1 MLFAVVFSSSASVG
15 YTLSAA
21 GAAPRPALQSA
32 GAAPAAAFS
41 GLRLAAARVR
51 MSDEM
56 SEEEFLAMQDAE
68 ELVDAE
74 GNVVTQTQE
83 LSEGA
88 KRVVRGMRSETGVE
102 FAPWMK
108 VDAEAIARADRER
121 KERKARQAAQAK
133 QLDPYAMDPQAAE
146 LGAGGGLKS
155 KILSEDEVELNWST
169 GNEEGNAGFI
179 VQRRQ
184 GGTDDFADLESFESF
199 APLRTKGPG
208 GGDYTFIDDTCSPGT
223 WVYRILDCDSTGTR
237 SAVCQKLVEIDAQ
250 SEQTFTLIVGGVIA
264 ALALALVAAGISAD
278 PIQTTAGGR
287 AGF

>member
-1 MLFAVVFSSSASVG
+1 
-15 YTLSAA
+15 
-21 GAAPRPALQSA
+21 
-32 GAAPAAAFS
+32 
-41 GLRLAAARVR
+41 
-51 MSDEM
+51 
-56 SEEEFLAMQDAE
+56 
-68 ELVDAE
+68 
-74 GNVVTQTQE
+74 
-83 LSEGA
+83 
-88 KRVVRGMRSETGVE
+88 
-102 FAPWMK
+102 
-108 VDAEAIARADRER
+108 
-121 KERKARQAAQAK
+121 
-133 QLDPYAMDPQAAE
+133 
-146 LGAGGGLKS
+146 
-155 KILSEDEVELNWST
+155 VELKWST

-184 GGTDDFADLESFESF
+184 GGALLPGVSSAACPRRVPPQPRLCSAGTDAFADLESFESF

>member
-1 MLFAVVFSSSASVG
+1 M
-15 YTLSAA
+15 
-21 GAAPRPALQSA
+21 
-32 GAAPAAAFS
+32 
-41 GLRLAAARVR
+41 
-51 MSDEM
+51 
-56 SEEEFLAMQDAE
+56 
-68 ELVDAE
+68 EL
-74 GNVVTQTQE
+74 
-83 LSEGA
+83 
-88 KRVVRGMRSETGVE
+88 K
-102 FAPWMK
+102 
-108 VDAEAIARADRER
+108 
-121 KERKARQAAQAK
+121 
-133 QLDPYAMDPQAAE
+133 
-146 LGAGGGLKS
+146 
-155 KILSEDEVELNWST
+155 WST

-184 GGTDDFADLESFESF
+184 GGALLTGASSAACPRRPSPLCLCSAGTDAFADLESFESF